1 MNLFDFN
8 VVWKDVGELLKY
20 LHVTL
25 KLTLYASLIALV
37 LGLLIAV
44 VQIKRIKVLR
54 QICTVFISLMR
65 GTPIIVQLYISY
77 F

>member
-44 VQIKRIKVLR
+44 VQIKRIK
-54 QICTVFISLMR
+54 IMIKKKT
-65 GTPIIVQLYISY
+65 
-77 F
+77 